1 MKKWMATLL
10 LAVSLTPQTTMAKQR
25 TVKLRV
31 IETSD
36 VHGSFFPYDFINRKP
51 KAGSLA
57 RVSSYVDSL
66 RQTYKDNLILLE
78 NGDILQGQP
87 TCYYYNYINTGARN
101 VAADVVNYL
110 KYDAQTFGNHDVETG
125 HPVYDKWVGELN
137 CPVLGANIIDTKT
150 DNPYVKPYIIL
161 NREGVKVAVLGM
173 LTPAIP
179 NWLTENLWSGLR
191 FENMV
196 TCAKKWM
203 KYIQENEDPDVVIGL
218 FHSGWDGGIKTAEYE
233 EDAAMRVAK
242 EVPGFDLV
250 LFGHDHT
257 RHCETLTNAE
267 GKQVVCL
274 DPANNAISV
283 ADAEI
288 TLHVDEHK
296 INGKTA
302 HILQHKTVNGKVVD
316 VTNCPIDEKFM
327 ATFKS
332 QMDEVDKYVNKQIGT
347 FKNTIYSR
355 ESFFGSCA
363 FNDFI
368 LNLMLQITKADI
380 AFNAPL
386 QMNAVIKEGSIRVS
400 DMFNLYKYENGLY
413 VMRLTG
419 EEIRKHLEM
428 SYDLWANTMK
438 SPADHLLLLDEK
450 TYGDQQRLGFKN
462 FSFNFDSATGIDYEV
477 DVTKPDGEKVKILR
491 MSNGDPFD
499 EKKWYKVAV
508 NSYRGNGGG
517 ELLTKG
523 AGIPKAE
530 LEKRIVYRSEK
541 DQRYYLM
548 EEIEKMGAIEAKA
561 NNNWKFVPETWA
573 KPAAERDYQL
583 LFGKQQ

>member
-288 TLHVDEHK
+288 TLHIDEHK